1 MLSTTLQAS
10 SNEKLSDLNLS
21 GYEHR
26 DLSEQLEKH
35 ISFVARIKD
44 RVFDLLG
51 AKLDGFNVLAH
62 LMNQDKI
69 DVFLI
74 DGKLLISNSEL
85 SPNKALQRTSR

>member
-1 MLSTTLQAS
+1 M
-10 SNEKLSDLNLS
+10 NLS
-21 GYEHR
+21 GYERR

-35 ISFVARIKD
+35 ISFVARIRD
-44 RVFDLLG
+44 RVFDLLE

-62 LMNQDKI
+62 LMNQDNI

-74 DGKLLISNSEL
+74 DGKLLVNNSEL